1 VAHIIHRLHTGGLEN
16 GLVNII
22 NHMPEDRYRHAVI
35 CLSGY
40 TDFRWRIKRKD
51 VDFFT
56 INKKKGKDLSVHVK
70 LFQLLRTLRPDIVHT
85 RNVGALEYVLPAA
98 LAGVRYR
105 VHGEHGRDMAELH
118 GNNWKYNLLR
128 RFCKPLVHKYV
139 SVSRDLALW
148 LREKIG
154 VSEQKIVHIYNG
166 VDVDRFCPAGR
177 ERLPLPVIDFA
188 PPHTV
193 VIGSVGRLAEVKDPL
208 TLVRAFLHLRDVVP
222 DGRNIFRLVLVGDG
236 PQRGAV
242 EVLLKSANAADSCW
256 LAGDR
261 DDVPS
266 LLRGFDVFVLPSL
279 AEGIAN
285 TILEAMASALPIVA
299 TRVGGT
305 PELVIEGVTG
315 MMVPAADPMNMAEA
329 IHTYIRNP
337 GLRRQHG
344 DAGRER
350 IEREFNV
357 KDMTRRYQTVYDAL
371 LNQRES
377 YRSSNE

>member
-1 VAHIIHRLHTGGLEN
+1 
-16 GLVNII
+16 
-22 NHMPEDRYRHAVI
+22 
-35 CLSGY
+35 
-40 TDFRWRIKRKD
+40 
-51 VDFFT
+51 
-56 INKKKGKDLSVHVK
+56 
-70 LFQLLRTLRPDIVHT
+70 
-85 RNVGALEYVLPAA
+85 
-98 LAGVRYR
+98 
-105 VHGEHGRDMAELH
+105 
-118 GNNWKYNLLR
+118 
-128 RFCKPLVHKYV
+128 
-139 SVSRDLALW
+139 
-148 LREKIG
+148 
-154 VSEQKIVHIYNG
+154 
-166 VDVDRFCPAGR
+166 
-177 ERLPLPVIDFA
+177 
-188 PPHTV
+188 
-193 VIGSVGRLAEVKDPL
+193 
-208 TLVRAFLHLRDVVP
+208 
-222 DGRNIFRLVLVGDG
+222 
-236 PQRGAV
+236 
-242 EVLLKSANAADSCW
+242 
-256 LAGDR
+256 
-261 DDVPS
+261 
-266 LLRGFDVFVLPSL
+266 LRGFDVFVLPSL